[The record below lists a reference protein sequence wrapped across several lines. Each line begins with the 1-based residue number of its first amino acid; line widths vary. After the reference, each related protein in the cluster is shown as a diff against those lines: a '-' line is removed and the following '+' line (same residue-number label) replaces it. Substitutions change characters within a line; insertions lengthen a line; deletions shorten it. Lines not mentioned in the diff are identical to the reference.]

1 MDLAPNVVQTVAS
14 CGIGLGYSCV
24 ILILFQKRLWKQ
36 IKTSLGINLELT
48 KGPSASVHA
57 ESSSSVSAP
66 QNSSGGNHPRASSG
80 DISSSPGVSEQENR
94 IQFSSSGSNTAD
106 MSASTVTRADLSS
119 GSRSQSFVKYK
130 AVVQPIQ
137 EEPSVSRA
145 YENGIS
151 KYERDVEIPDAAVI
165 V

>member
-66 QNSSGGNHPRASSG
+66 QNSSGGKPPRASSG
-80 DISSSPGVSEQENR
+80 DISSSPNSSELENR

-130 AVVQPIQ
+130 PIEPIQ
-137 EEPSVSRA
+137 EETSVSRA

-151 KYERDVEIPDAAVI
+151 KFEPVVEIPDAAVI